1 MCKICLKESAR
12 HTTSASKY
20 IGPKGKPDGAG
31 KKRSE
36 RKARRCGKKK
46 RKRDK
51 QERNNNMTIT
61 NMYVEEKEDRI
72 PLYELTVGGRRSL
85 KDYEI
90 TDFYA
95 VCLNNTSGEE
105 VLKVNFGTVPKRSA
119 LATHQYLGHLTETS
133 VGDYLT
139 GVYDAKYYPGQ
150 ITQIYKNGA
159 VVNVMG
165 PYGKHWQWPYL
176 KDIKMEQL

>member
-1 MCKICLKESAR
+1 MQRTLTIKRVASVTILTLCVYAQR
-12 HTTSASKY
+12 TSHHVR
-20 IGPKGKPDGAG
+20 IEIH
-31 KKRSE
+31 RSE

-95 VCLNNTSGEE
+95 VCLNNT
-105 VLKVNFGTVPKRSA
+105 L
-119 LATHQYLGHLTETS
+119 
-133 VGDYLT
+133 
-139 GVYDAKYYPGQ
+139 
-150 ITQIYKNGA
+150 
-159 VVNVMG
+159 
-165 PYGKHWQWPYL
+165 
-176 KDIKMEQL
+176 